1 MQSLFQMV
9 DITLSSPLFN
19 FEIIWSGSGF
29 YFVFL
34 ESTSWIC
41 VLSKFAFD
49 VNEATE
55 TSHSVMILLHQWVN
69 CNSK

>member
-34 ESTSWIC
+34 ESTSCIC
-41 VLSKFAFD
+41 VLNSPFD

-55 TSHSVMILLHQWVN
+55 TLHSVMILLHQWVN
-69 CNSK
+69 YNSK